1 MRNRVMLSGSWP
13 VKFCP
18 PSSLQECTFPVRM
31 DRTKKGRGERSH
43 MRVMLPMQRRSPK
56 ATGTVP
62 TSCGD
67 ALAEAD
73 EPALLGAVI
82 AHPVDVQEAQLQVQG
97 TPESVSKTTES
108 EAPVATP
115 SEAGEPRRKE
125 WSRRKKSA
133 TLLHA
138 PMTVGVDVGNAVV
151 GSAVGTRVGDGVGA
165 GVAVTRQTSCLS
177 AAAPPVACSLKYTKV
192 AQAAMT

>member
-18 PSSLQECTFPVRM
+18 PSSLQECTFPVRIN
-31 DRTKKGRGERSH
+31 RTKKRRGERSD

-62 TSCGD
+62 ISCGD

-73 EPALLGAVI
+73 EPALGAVI

-115 SEAGEPRRKE
+115 SEAGDPRRKE
-125 WSRRKKSA
+125 WSRRKKNRR
-133 TLLHA
+133 L
-138 PMTVGVDVGNAVV
+138 
-151 GSAVGTRVGDGVGA
+151 
-165 GVAVTRQTSCLS
+165 C
-177 AAAPPVACSLKYTKV
+177 YTHR
-192 AQAAMT
+192 